1 MFKHLFAS
9 MNEMLDEVMSE
20 YPSST
25 AVKRKHLKEK
35 LRALK
40 AMSDSCIEE
49 WLLFEEKLGQ
59 MMQATGMVSL
69 LDSADPLDPEF
80 AAKRSDLFVRGQGFY
95 KLHMYSEAID
105 QFAELLHNQPDFTL
119 ARIYLAMSYFHQGH
133 TEDSYSHFQFLS
145 QLTEN
150 LKLKAISLNAMGCI
164 QVKQNN
170 LEKACELFNL
180 AYRTDPSSV
189 EPLIDLG
196 VCREKQ
202 GGLHFTFSQS
212 RRSGQPL

>member
-133 TEDSYSHFQFLS
+133 TEDSYSHFQFFVAVNGKPEAESHLVKRDGVYS
-145 QLTEN
+145 GEAEQSGK
-150 LKLKAISLNAMGCI
+150 KLASCSI
-164 QVKQNN
+164 
-170 LEKACELFNL
+170 
-180 AYRTDPSSV
+180 
-189 EPLIDLG
+189 
-196 VCREKQ
+196 
-202 GGLHFTFSQS
+202 
-212 RRSGQPL
+212 